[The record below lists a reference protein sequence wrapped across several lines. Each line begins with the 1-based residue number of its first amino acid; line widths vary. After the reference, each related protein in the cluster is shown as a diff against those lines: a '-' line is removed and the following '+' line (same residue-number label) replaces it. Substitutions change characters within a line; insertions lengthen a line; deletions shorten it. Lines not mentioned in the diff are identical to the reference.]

1 MPAFLQAAASSGL
14 IGREAS
20 EMSVSPAQK
29 RWNPPPVPATP
40 TVMSTRGLVVAKR
53 SAASCMSGPTVLEP
67 SALIDPVRFVA
78 GPAGRLTAEEPC
90 GRPPQALA
98 ATATATATS
107 ASGADAEVPVRAGP
121 LVAGLAT
128 HPYGSLAHHRRQIG
142 SDW

>member
-40 TVMSTRGLVVAKR
+40 TVMLTRGLVVAKR

-67 SALIDPVRFVA
+67 SALIDPVRFEA

-107 ASGADAEVPVRAGP
+107 ASGEMRRYRCARVHSSRAWQRIRT
-121 LVAGLAT
+121 AASRT
-128 HPYGSLAHHRRQIG
+128 TTDQIG
-142 SDW
+142 SNW